1 MIYIIRIYQAL
12 FIYLLLDRVQLTLFY
27 GTGEASML
35 IAYCFFVVF
44 YFLFDVK
51 NNLWFGF
58 TALASLF
65 IYQAIPYFI
74 YASSSYEGTV
84 TGQLILSGLIV
95 GFYGPAFGL
104 VFFKVL
110 RNINKKEQA

>member
-12 FIYLLLDRVQLTLFY
+12 FIYLLLDRAQLTLIY
-27 GTGEASML
+27 GTGEASSL

-51 NNLWFGF
+51 NNLWCGF

-65 IYQAIPYFI
+65 TYQAIPYFI
-74 YASSSYEGTV
+74 YASSSYEHTV
-84 TGQLILSGLIV
+84 TGQLILLGLVV

-104 VFFKVL
+104 VFSKI
-110 RNINKKEQA
+110 RRNKKGQA